1 MANQYTGEAYMG
13 VKPVEAD
20 FGQVGM
26 NALNIDMALR
36 AFGLEQEK
44 MYAKQ
49 AREAQQKLEANLKD
63 FDKLATGALNLQPQ
77 AFDQQGVAILMEH
90 TQQEIADMRRELAN
104 PLITPTRK
112 SEIMVKIGDMK
123 NKAASYTNQMKSFQT
138 FLEGLSK
145 TGKGGIDDVMNV
157 GLIGALNEA
166 ILLAGKEGV
175 KSKGNGIYSLG
186 GMIDMYYANGMLN
199 FTMYDK
205 NGEALATGSPA
216 ELQAKLSGRLK
227 PFVDLDGLMDNSI
240 KQIGDS
246 VVRSFQRTPDG
257 NILNIE
263 STNLNNIKQRAGDY
277 WEATF
282 RNNYETNPYMQKGA
296 TIGLWDT
303 PEQAKAYFVDR
314 VAMAADQNVKQ
325 SLQKD
330 PSYQG
335 YGGGSRDNRFIEP
348 VMDAIPN
355 AFNGH
360 KEAIQM
366 FVGNKSS
373 AYIDDNGVN
382 RKAQLND
389 ITAKGDITTFHFLGE
404 GKKKQGRPVNFDQPF
419 TINFDAN
426 DPSSVKRAYDIL
438 ANYYN
443 SGAQTKEKILDI
455 DLRDW
460 YNYNVSPRVEPVA
473 GRDENKNPVYN
484 RMRPVVSKLQD
495 LASTTLSSP
504 ESYKPEDFVKNVE
517 DIIAGAKSSGVIS
530 IESRRSNG
538 GLWSGYMGNYLVIKD
553 PATGNEIAKINLSTA
568 KSAAEQLNSALNQL
582 TGIYTRGSY
591 GMETNPNFY
600 RYRNNTS
607 TMITPNAPGVKRDVN
622 DFVNGLK

>member
-36 AFGLEQEK
+36 AAGLEQEK
-44 MYAKQ
+44 LYAKQ
-49 AREAQQKLEANLKD
+49 AREAQQKLEADLKD
-63 FDKLATGALNLQPQ
+63 FDKLATEALNLQPQ

-157 GLIGALNEA
+157 GLIGTLNEA
-166 ILLAGKEGV
+166 VLLAGKEGI
-175 KSKGNGIYSLG
+175 KDKGNGIYSMG

-199 FTMYDK
+199 YTMYDK

-216 ELQAKLSGRLK
+216 ELQAKLSGKLK
-227 PFVDLDGLMDNSI
+227 PFVDLDGLMNNSI

-296 TIGLWDT
+296 TVGLWDT

-325 SLQKD
+325 SLQRD
-330 PSYQG
+330 PNYVSYSE
-335 YGGGSRDNRFIEP
+335 SRKMENVDVALDYIQRALNGEK
-348 VMDAIPN
+348 DAI
-355 AFNGH
+355 
-360 KEAIQM
+360 QR
-366 FVGNKSS
+366 FVGTKSISYVNK
-373 AYIDDNGVN
+373 DGENV
-382 RKAQLND
+382 KAQLEG
-389 ITAKGDITTFHFLGE
+389 ISSAGDVTTLHFVSE
-404 GKKKQGRPVNFDQPF
+404 GKKRQGQASSKFDQG
-419 TINFDAN
+419 FDISFKMD
-426 DPSSVKRAYDIL
+426 DPESVKQATLYLKDYWNGGAQSGEKLLDSDIL
-438 ANYYN
+438 NGFN
-443 SGAQTKEKILDI
+443 F
-455 DLRDW
+455 
-460 YNYNVSPRVEPVA
+460 NVSPRVIGKRVNESGDIENDPVISPYIEKIRSISNDIIE
-473 GRDENKNPVYN
+473 GKNKGTSTKESIRETLQEMINSGALQGNV
-484 RMRPVVSKLQD
+484 RTDDLFFWRGQD
-495 LASTTLSSP
+495 LVLEDREGNEVFAIRYNDPEKFAGKIINELGKITSMATSTGGPRVNNPQFLIGARRGGNQTSR
-504 ESYKPEDFVKNVE
+504 NVT
-517 DIIAGAKSSGVIS
+517 V
-530 IESRRSNG
+530 RSNNG
-538 GLWSGYMGNYLVIKD
+538 SRGLPSFGQN
-553 PATGNEIAKINLSTA
+553 
-568 KSAAEQLNSALNQL
+568 
-582 TGIYTRGSY
+582 
-591 GMETNPNFY
+591 
-600 RYRNNTS
+600 
-607 TMITPNAPGVKRDVN
+607 
-622 DFVNGLK
+622 

>member
-1 MANQYTGEAYMG
+1 MG

-26 NALNIDMALR
+26 NALNIDMSLR
-36 AFGLEQEK
+36 AASLEQEK
-44 MYAKQ
+44 LYAKQ
-49 AREAQQKLEANLKD
+49 AKEAQQKLEADLKD
-63 FDKLATGALNLQPQ
+63 FDKLATESLNLQPQ

-157 GLIGALNEA
+157 GLIGTLNEA
-166 ILLAGKEGV
+166 VLLAGKEGI
-175 KSKGNGIYSLG
+175 KDKGNGIYSMG

-199 FTMYDK
+199 YTMYDK

-216 ELQAKLSGRLK
+216 ELQAKLSGKLK
-227 PFVDLDGLMDNSI
+227 PFVDLDGLMNNSI

-296 TIGLWDT
+296 TVGLWDT

-325 SLQKD
+325 SLQRD
-330 PSYQG
+330 PNYVSYSE
-335 YGGGSRDNRFIEP
+335 SRKMENVDVALDYIQRALNGEK
-348 VMDAIPN
+348 DAI
-355 AFNGH
+355 
-360 KEAIQM
+360 QR
-366 FVGNKSS
+366 FVGTKSISYVNK
-373 AYIDDNGVN
+373 DGENV
-382 RKAQLND
+382 KAQLEG
-389 ITAKGDITTFHFLGE
+389 ISSAGDVTTLHFVSE
-404 GKKKQGRPVNFDQPF
+404 GKKRQGQASSKFDQG
-419 TINFDAN
+419 FDISFKMD
-426 DPSSVKRAYDIL
+426 DPESVKQATLYLKDYWNGGAQSGEKLLDSDIL
-438 ANYYN
+438 NGFN
-443 SGAQTKEKILDI
+443 F
-455 DLRDW
+455 
-460 YNYNVSPRVEPVA
+460 NVSPRVIGKRVNESGDIENDPVISPYIEKIRSISNDIIE
-473 GRDENKNPVYN
+473 GKNKGTSTKESIRETLQEMINSGALQGNV
-484 RMRPVVSKLQD
+484 RTDDLFFWRGQD
-495 LASTTLSSP
+495 LVLEDREGNEVFAIRYNDPEKFAGKIINELGKITSMATSTGGPRVNNPQFLIGARRGGNQTSR
-504 ESYKPEDFVKNVE
+504 NVT
-517 DIIAGAKSSGVIS
+517 V
-530 IESRRSNG
+530 RSN
-538 GLWSGYMGNYLVIKD
+538 N
-553 PATGNEIAKINLSTA
+553 
-568 KSAAEQLNSALNQL
+568 
-582 TGIYTRGSY
+582 GSRELPSF
-591 GMETNPNFY
+591 GQN
-600 RYRNNTS
+600 
-607 TMITPNAPGVKRDVN
+607 
-622 DFVNGLK
+622 

>member
-1 MANQYTGEAYMG
+1 MG

-36 AFGLEQEK
+36 AIGLEQEK
-44 MYAKQ
+44 LYAKQ
-49 AREAQQKLEANLKD
+49 AKEAQQKLETTLKD
-63 FDKLATGALNLQPQ
+63 FDKLSTGALNLQPQ

-157 GLIGALNEA
+157 GLIGTLNEA
-166 ILLAGKEGV
+166 VLLAGKEGI
-175 KSKGNGIYSLG
+175 KDKGNGIYSMG

-199 FTMYDK
+199 YTMYDK

-216 ELQAKLSGRLK
+216 ELQAKLSGKLK
-227 PFVDLDGLMDNSI
+227 PFVDLDGLMNNSI

-296 TIGLWDT
+296 TVGLWDT

-325 SLQKD
+325 SLQRD
-330 PSYQG
+330 PNYVSYSE
-335 YGGGSRDNRFIEP
+335 SRKMENVDVALDYIQRALNGEK
-348 VMDAIPN
+348 DAI
-355 AFNGH
+355 
-360 KEAIQM
+360 QR
-366 FVGNKSS
+366 FVGTKSISYVNK
-373 AYIDDNGVN
+373 DGENV
-382 RKAQLND
+382 KAQLEG
-389 ITAKGDITTFHFLGE
+389 ISSAGDVTTLHFVSE
-404 GKKKQGRPVNFDQPF
+404 GKKRQGQASSKFDQG
-419 TINFDAN
+419 FDISFKMD
-426 DPSSVKRAYDIL
+426 DPESVKQATLYLKDYWNGGAQSGEKLLDSDIL
-438 ANYYN
+438 NGFN
-443 SGAQTKEKILDI
+443 F
-455 DLRDW
+455 
-460 YNYNVSPRVEPVA
+460 NVSPRVIGKRVNESGDIENDPVISPYIEKIRSISNDIIE
-473 GRDENKNPVYN
+473 GKNKGTSTKESIRETLQEMINSGALQGNV
-484 RMRPVVSKLQD
+484 RTDDLFFWRGQD
-495 LASTTLSSP
+495 LVLEDREGNEVFAIRYNDPEKFAGKIINELGKITSMATSTGGPRVNNPQFLIGARRGGNQTSR
-504 ESYKPEDFVKNVE
+504 NVT
-517 DIIAGAKSSGVIS
+517 V
-530 IESRRSNG
+530 RSNNG
-538 GLWSGYMGNYLVIKD
+538 SRGLPSFGQN
-553 PATGNEIAKINLSTA
+553 
-568 KSAAEQLNSALNQL
+568 
-582 TGIYTRGSY
+582 
-591 GMETNPNFY
+591 
-600 RYRNNTS
+600 
-607 TMITPNAPGVKRDVN
+607 
-622 DFVNGLK
+622 

>member
-1 MANQYTGEAYMG
+1 MG

-36 AFGLEQEK
+36 AAGLEQEK

-49 AREAQQKLEANLKD
+49 AREAQQKLEADLKD
-63 FDKLATGALNLQPQ
+63 FDKLATEALNLQPQ

-166 ILLAGKEGV
+166 VLLAGKEGI
-175 KSKGNGIYSLG
+175 KDKGNGIYSMG

-199 FTMYDK
+199 YTMYDK

-216 ELQAKLSGRLK
+216 ELQAKLSGKLK
-227 PFVDLDGLMDNSI
+227 PFVDLDGLMNNSI

-296 TIGLWDT
+296 TVGLWDT
-303 PEQAKAYFVDR
+303 PEEAKAYFIDR

-330 PSYQG
+330 PNYVSYSE
-335 YGGGSRDNRFIEP
+335 SRKMENVDVALDYIQRALNGEK
-348 VMDAIPN
+348 DAI
-355 AFNGH
+355 
-360 KEAIQM
+360 QR
-366 FVGNKSS
+366 FVGTKSISYVNK
-373 AYIDDNGVN
+373 DGENV
-382 RKAQLND
+382 KAQLEG
-389 ITAKGDITTFHFLGE
+389 ISSAGDVTTLHFVSE
-404 GKKKQGRPVNFDQPF
+404 GKKRQGQASSKFDQG
-419 TINFDAN
+419 FDISFKMD
-426 DPSSVKRAYDIL
+426 DPESVKQATLYLKDYWNGGAQSGEKLLDSDIL
-438 ANYYN
+438 NGFN
-443 SGAQTKEKILDI
+443 F
-455 DLRDW
+455 
-460 YNYNVSPRVEPVA
+460 NVSPRVIGKRVNESGDIENDPVISPYIEKIRSISNDIIE
-473 GRDENKNPVYN
+473 GKNKGTSTKESIRETLQEMINSGALQGNV
-484 RMRPVVSKLQD
+484 RTDDLFFWRGQD
-495 LASTTLSSP
+495 LVLEDREGNEVFAIRYNDPEKFAGKIINELGKITSMATSTGGPRVNNPQFLIGARRGGNQTSR
-504 ESYKPEDFVKNVE
+504 NVT
-517 DIIAGAKSSGVIS
+517 V
-530 IESRRSNG
+530 RSNNG
-538 GLWSGYMGNYLVIKD
+538 SRGLPSFGQN
-553 PATGNEIAKINLSTA
+553 
-568 KSAAEQLNSALNQL
+568 
-582 TGIYTRGSY
+582 
-591 GMETNPNFY
+591 
-600 RYRNNTS
+600 
-607 TMITPNAPGVKRDVN
+607 
-622 DFVNGLK
+622 

>member
-26 NALNIDMALR
+26 NALNIDMSLR
-36 AFGLEQEK
+36 AAGLEQEK
-44 MYAKQ
+44 LYAKQ
-49 AREAQQKLEANLKD
+49 AREAQQKLEADLKD
-63 FDKLATGALNLQPQ
+63 FDKLATEALNLQPQ

-157 GLIGALNEA
+157 GLIGTLNEA
-166 ILLAGKEGV
+166 VLLAGKEGI
-175 KSKGNGIYSLG
+175 KDKGNGIYSMG

-199 FTMYDK
+199 YTMYDK

-216 ELQAKLSGRLK
+216 ELQAKLSGKLK
-227 PFVDLDGLMDNSI
+227 PFVDLDGLMNNSI

-296 TIGLWDT
+296 TVGLWDT
-303 PEQAKAYFVDR
+303 PEEAKAYFIDR

-330 PSYQG
+330 PNYVSYSE
-335 YGGGSRDNRFIEP
+335 SRKMENVDVALDYIQRALNGEK
-348 VMDAIPN
+348 DAI
-355 AFNGH
+355 
-360 KEAIQM
+360 QR
-366 FVGNKSS
+366 FVGTKSISYVNK
-373 AYIDDNGVN
+373 DGENV
-382 RKAQLND
+382 KAQLEG
-389 ITAKGDITTFHFLGE
+389 ISSAGDVTTLHFVSE
-404 GKKKQGRPVNFDQPF
+404 GKKRQGQASSKFDQG
-419 TINFDAN
+419 FDISFKMD
-426 DPSSVKRAYDIL
+426 DPESVKQATLYLKDYWNGGAQSGEKLLDSDIL
-438 ANYYN
+438 NGFN
-443 SGAQTKEKILDI
+443 F
-455 DLRDW
+455 
-460 YNYNVSPRVEPVA
+460 NVSPRVIGKRVNESGDIENDPVISPYIERIRSISNDIIE
-473 GRDENKNPVYN
+473 GKNKGTSTKESIRETLQEMINSGALQGNV
-484 RMRPVVSKLQD
+484 RTDDLFFWRGQD
-495 LASTTLSSP
+495 LVLEDREGNEVFAIRYNDPEKFAGKIINELGKITSMATSTGGPRVNNPQFLIGARRGGNQTSR
-504 ESYKPEDFVKNVE
+504 NVT
-517 DIIAGAKSSGVIS
+517 V
-530 IESRRSNG
+530 RSNNG
-538 GLWSGYMGNYLVIKD
+538 SRGLPSFGQN
-553 PATGNEIAKINLSTA
+553 
-568 KSAAEQLNSALNQL
+568 
-582 TGIYTRGSY
+582 
-591 GMETNPNFY
+591 
-600 RYRNNTS
+600 
-607 TMITPNAPGVKRDVN
+607 
-622 DFVNGLK
+622 

>member
-1 MANQYTGEAYMG
+1 MG

-26 NALNIDMALR
+26 NALNIDMSLR
-36 AFGLEQEK
+36 AAGLEQEK
-44 MYAKQ
+44 LYAKQ
-49 AREAQQKLEANLKD
+49 AKEAQQKLEADLKD
-63 FDKLATGALNLQPQ
+63 FDKLATESLNLQPQ

-157 GLIGALNEA
+157 GLIGTLNEA
-166 ILLAGKEGV
+166 VLLAGKEGI
-175 KSKGNGIYSLG
+175 KDKGNGIYSMG

-199 FTMYDK
+199 YIMYDK

-216 ELQAKLSGRLK
+216 ELQAKLSGKLK
-227 PFVDLDGLMDNSI
+227 PFVDLDGLMNNSI

-296 TIGLWDT
+296 TVGLWDT

-325 SLQKD
+325 SLQRD
-330 PSYQG
+330 PNYVSYSE
-335 YGGGSRDNRFIEP
+335 SRKMENVDVALDYIQRALNGEK
-348 VMDAIPN
+348 DAI
-355 AFNGH
+355 
-360 KEAIQM
+360 QR
-366 FVGNKSS
+366 FVGTKSISYVNK
-373 AYIDDNGVN
+373 DGENV
-382 RKAQLND
+382 KAQLEG
-389 ITAKGDITTFHFLGE
+389 ISSAGDVTTLHFVSE
-404 GKKKQGRPVNFDQPF
+404 GKKRQGQASSKFDQG
-419 TINFDAN
+419 FDISFKMD
-426 DPSSVKRAYDIL
+426 DPESVKQATLYLKDYWNGGAQSGEKLLDSDIL
-438 ANYYN
+438 NGFN
-443 SGAQTKEKILDI
+443 F
-455 DLRDW
+455 
-460 YNYNVSPRVEPVA
+460 NVSPRVIGKRVNESGDIENDPVISPYIEKIRSISNDIIE
-473 GRDENKNPVYN
+473 GKNKGTSTKESIRETLQEMINSGALQGNV
-484 RMRPVVSKLQD
+484 RTDDLFFWRGQD
-495 LASTTLSSP
+495 LVLEDREGNEVFAIRYNDPEKFAGKIINELGKITSMATSTGGPRVNNPQFLIGARRGGNQTSR
-504 ESYKPEDFVKNVE
+504 NVT
-517 DIIAGAKSSGVIS
+517 V
-530 IESRRSNG
+530 RSNNG
-538 GLWSGYMGNYLVIKD
+538 SRGLPSFGQN
-553 PATGNEIAKINLSTA
+553 
-568 KSAAEQLNSALNQL
+568 
-582 TGIYTRGSY
+582 
-591 GMETNPNFY
+591 
-600 RYRNNTS
+600 
-607 TMITPNAPGVKRDVN
+607 
-622 DFVNGLK
+622 

>member
-26 NALNIDMALR
+26 NALNIDMSLR
-36 AFGLEQEK
+36 AAGLEQEK

-49 AREAQQKLEANLKD
+49 AKEAQQKLEADLKD
-63 FDKLATGALNLQPQ
+63 FDKLATESLNLQPQ

-157 GLIGALNEA
+157 GLIGTLNEA
-166 ILLAGKEGV
+166 VLLAGKEGI
-175 KSKGNGIYSLG
+175 KDKGNGIYSMG

-199 FTMYDK
+199 YTMYDK

-216 ELQAKLSGRLK
+216 ELQAKLSGKLK
-227 PFVDLDGLMDNSI
+227 PFVDLDGLMNNSI

-296 TIGLWDT
+296 TVGLWDT

-325 SLQKD
+325 SLQRD
-330 PSYQG
+330 PNYVSYSE
-335 YGGGSRDNRFIEP
+335 SRKMENVDVALDYIQRALNGEK
-348 VMDAIPN
+348 DAI
-355 AFNGH
+355 
-360 KEAIQM
+360 QR
-366 FVGNKSS
+366 FVGTKSISYVNK
-373 AYIDDNGVN
+373 DGENV
-382 RKAQLND
+382 KAQLEG
-389 ITAKGDITTFHFLGE
+389 ISSAGDVTTLHFVSE
-404 GKKKQGRPVNFDQPF
+404 GKKRQGQASSKFDQG
-419 TINFDAN
+419 FDISFKMD
-426 DPSSVKRAYDIL
+426 DPESVKQATLYLKDYWNGGAQSGEKLLDSDIL
-438 ANYYN
+438 NGFN
-443 SGAQTKEKILDI
+443 F
-455 DLRDW
+455 
-460 YNYNVSPRVEPVA
+460 NVSPRVIGKRVNESGDIENDPVISPYIEKIRSISNDIIE
-473 GRDENKNPVYN
+473 GKNKGTSTKESIRETLQEMINSGALQGNV
-484 RMRPVVSKLQD
+484 RTDDLFFWRGQD
-495 LASTTLSSP
+495 LVLEDREGNEVFAIRYNDPEKFAGKIINELGKITSMATSTGGPRVNNPQFLIGARRGGNQTSR
-504 ESYKPEDFVKNVE
+504 NVT
-517 DIIAGAKSSGVIS
+517 V
-530 IESRRSNG
+530 RSNNG
-538 GLWSGYMGNYLVIKD
+538 SRGLPSFGQN
-553 PATGNEIAKINLSTA
+553 
-568 KSAAEQLNSALNQL
+568 
-582 TGIYTRGSY
+582 
-591 GMETNPNFY
+591 
-600 RYRNNTS
+600 
-607 TMITPNAPGVKRDVN
+607 
-622 DFVNGLK
+622 

>member
-1 MANQYTGEAYMG
+1 MG
-13 VKPVEAD
+13 VNPVEAD

-36 AFGLEQEK
+36 AAGLEQEK
-44 MYAKQ
+44 LYAKQ
-49 AREAQQKLEANLKD
+49 AKEAQQKLETDLKD
-63 FDKLATGALNLQPQ
+63 FDKLATEALNLQPQ

-157 GLIGALNEA
+157 GLIGALNET

-330 PSYQG
+330 PNYVSYSE
-335 YGGGSRDNRFIEP
+335 SRKMENVDVALDYIQRALNGEK
-348 VMDAIPN
+348 DAI
-355 AFNGH
+355 
-360 KEAIQM
+360 QR
-366 FVGNKSS
+366 FVGTKSISYVNK
-373 AYIDDNGVN
+373 DGENV
-382 RKAQLND
+382 KAQLEG
-389 ITAKGDITTFHFLGE
+389 ISSAGDVTTLHFVSE
-404 GKKKQGRPVNFDQPF
+404 GKKRQGQASSKFDQG
-419 TINFDAN
+419 FDISFKMD
-426 DPSSVKRAYDIL
+426 DPESVKQATLYLKDYWNGGAQSGEKLLDSDIL
-438 ANYYN
+438 NGFN
-443 SGAQTKEKILDI
+443 F
-455 DLRDW
+455 
-460 YNYNVSPRVEPVA
+460 NVSPRVIGKRVNESGDIENDPVISPYIERIRSISNDIIE
-473 GRDENKNPVYN
+473 GKNKGTSTKESIRETLQEMINSGALQGNV
-484 RMRPVVSKLQD
+484 RTDDLFFWRGQD
-495 LASTTLSSP
+495 LVLEDREGNEVFAIRYNDPEKFAGKIINELGKITSMATSTGGPRVNNPQFL
-504 ESYKPEDFVKNVE
+504 
-517 DIIAGAKSSGVIS
+517 IGARRGGNQT
-530 IESRRSNG
+530 SRSVTVRSNNG
-538 GLWSGYMGNYLVIKD
+538 SRGLPSFGQN
-553 PATGNEIAKINLSTA
+553 
-568 KSAAEQLNSALNQL
+568 
-582 TGIYTRGSY
+582 
-591 GMETNPNFY
+591 
-600 RYRNNTS
+600 
-607 TMITPNAPGVKRDVN
+607 
-622 DFVNGLK
+622 

>member
-1 MANQYTGEAYMG
+1 MG

-36 AFGLEQEK
+36 AAGLEQEK

-49 AREAQQKLEANLKD
+49 AREAQQKLEADLKD
-63 FDKLATGALNLQPQ
+63 FDKLATEALNLQPQ

-166 ILLAGKEGV
+166 VLLAGKEGI
-175 KSKGNGIYSLG
+175 KDKGNGIYSMG

-199 FTMYDK
+199 YTMYDK

-216 ELQAKLSGRLK
+216 ELQAKLSGKLK
-227 PFVDLDGLMDNSI
+227 PFVDLDGLMNNSI

-296 TIGLWDT
+296 TVGLWDT
-303 PEQAKAYFVDR
+303 PEEAKAYFIDR

-330 PSYQG
+330 PNYVSYSE
-335 YGGGSRDNRFIEP
+335 SRKMENVDVALDYIQRALNGEK
-348 VMDAIPN
+348 DAI
-355 AFNGH
+355 
-360 KEAIQM
+360 QR
-366 FVGNKSS
+366 FVGTKSISYVNK
-373 AYIDDNGVN
+373 DGENV
-382 RKAQLND
+382 KAQL
-389 ITAKGDITTFHFLGE
+389 KGISSAGDVTTLHFVSE
-404 GKKKQGRPVNFDQPF
+404 GKKRQGQASSKFDQG
-419 TINFDAN
+419 FDISFKMD
-426 DPSSVKRAYDIL
+426 DPESVKQATLYLKDYWNGGAQSGEKLLDSDIL
-438 ANYYN
+438 NGFN
-443 SGAQTKEKILDI
+443 F
-455 DLRDW
+455 
-460 YNYNVSPRVEPVA
+460 NVSPRVIGKRVNESGDIENDPVISPYIERIRSISNDIIE
-473 GRDENKNPVYN
+473 GKNKGTSTKESIRETLQEMINSGALQGNV
-484 RMRPVVSKLQD
+484 RTDDLFFWRGQD
-495 LASTTLSSP
+495 LVL
-504 ESYKPEDFVKNVE
+504 EDRE
-517 DIIAGAKSSGVIS
+517 
-530 IESRRSNG
+530 
-538 GLWSGYMGNYLVIKD
+538 
-553 PATGNEIAKINLSTA
+553 GNEVFAIRYNDPEKFAGKIINELGKITSMATSTGGPRVNNPQFLIGA
-568 KSAAEQLNSALNQL
+568 RRGGNQ
-582 TGIYTRGSY
+582 TSRSVTV
-591 GMETNPNFY
+591 
-600 RYRNNTS
+600 RNN
-607 TMITPNAPGVKRDVN
+607 
-622 DFVNGLK
+622 NGSRGLPSFGQN

>member
-26 NALNIDMALR
+26 NALNIDMSLR
-36 AFGLEQEK
+36 AAGLEQEK
-44 MYAKQ
+44 LYAKQ
-49 AREAQQKLEANLKD
+49 AKEAQQKLEADLKD
-63 FDKLATGALNLQPQ
+63 FDKLATESLNLQPQ

-157 GLIGALNEA
+157 GLIGTLNEA
-166 ILLAGKEGV
+166 VLLAGKEGI
-175 KSKGNGIYSLG
+175 KDKGNGIYSMG

-199 FTMYDK
+199 YTMYDK

-216 ELQAKLSGRLK
+216 ELQAKLSGKLK
-227 PFVDLDGLMDNSI
+227 PFVDLDGLMNNSI

-246 VVRSFQRTPDG
+246 VVRSFQRTLDG

-296 TIGLWDT
+296 TVGLWDT

-325 SLQKD
+325 SLQRD
-330 PSYQG
+330 PNYVSYSE
-335 YGGGSRDNRFIEP
+335 SRKMENVDVALDYIQRALNGEK
-348 VMDAIPN
+348 DAI
-355 AFNGH
+355 
-360 KEAIQM
+360 QR
-366 FVGNKSS
+366 FVGTKSISYVNK
-373 AYIDDNGVN
+373 DGENV
-382 RKAQLND
+382 KAQLEG
-389 ITAKGDITTFHFLGE
+389 ISSAGDVTTLHFVSE
-404 GKKKQGRPVNFDQPF
+404 GKKRQGQASSKFDQG
-419 TINFDAN
+419 FDISFKMD
-426 DPSSVKRAYDIL
+426 DPESVKQATLYLKDYWNGGAQSGEKLLDSDIL
-438 ANYYN
+438 NGFN
-443 SGAQTKEKILDI
+443 F
-455 DLRDW
+455 
-460 YNYNVSPRVEPVA
+460 NVSPRVIGKRVNESGDIENDPVISPYIEKIRSISNDIIE
-473 GRDENKNPVYN
+473 GKNKGTSTKESIRETLQEMINSGALQGNV
-484 RMRPVVSKLQD
+484 RTDDLFFWRGQD
-495 LASTTLSSP
+495 LVLEDREGNEVFAIRYNDPEKFAGKIINELGKITSMATSTGGPRVNNPQFLIGARRGGNQTSR
-504 ESYKPEDFVKNVE
+504 NVT
-517 DIIAGAKSSGVIS
+517 V
-530 IESRRSNG
+530 RSNNG
-538 GLWSGYMGNYLVIKD
+538 SRGLPSFGQN
-553 PATGNEIAKINLSTA
+553 
-568 KSAAEQLNSALNQL
+568 
-582 TGIYTRGSY
+582 
-591 GMETNPNFY
+591 
-600 RYRNNTS
+600 
-607 TMITPNAPGVKRDVN
+607 
-622 DFVNGLK
+622 

>member
-1 MANQYTGEAYMG
+1 MG

-36 AFGLEQEK
+36 AASLEQEK
-44 MYAKQ
+44 LYAKQ
-49 AREAQQKLEANLKD
+49 AKEAQQKLEANLKD
-63 FDKLATGALNLQPQ
+63 FDKLATGALDLKPQ
-77 AFDQQGVAILMEH
+77 AFDRDSIAILMEH
-90 TQQEIADMRRELAN
+90 TQNEIADMRRELAN

-166 ILLAGKEGV
+166 ILLAGKEGA

-330 PSYQG
+330 PNYVSYSE
-335 YGGGSRDNRFIEP
+335 SRKMENVDVALDYIQRALNGEK
-348 VMDAIPN
+348 DAI
-355 AFNGH
+355 
-360 KEAIQM
+360 QR
-366 FVGNKSS
+366 FVGTKSISYVNK
-373 AYIDDNGVN
+373 DGENV
-382 RKAQLND
+382 KAQLEG
-389 ITAKGDITTFHFLGE
+389 ISSAGDVTTLHFVSE
-404 GKKKQGRPVNFDQPF
+404 GKKRQGQASSKFDQG
-419 TINFDAN
+419 FDISFKMD
-426 DPSSVKRAYDIL
+426 DPESVKQATLYLKDYWNGGAQSGEKLLDSDIL
-438 ANYYN
+438 NGFN
-443 SGAQTKEKILDI
+443 F
-455 DLRDW
+455 
-460 YNYNVSPRVEPVA
+460 NVSPRVIGKRVNESGDIENDPVISPYIERIRSISNDIIE
-473 GRDENKNPVYN
+473 GKNKGTSTKESIRETLQEMINSGALQGNV
-484 RMRPVVSKLQD
+484 RTDDLFFWRGQD
-495 LASTTLSSP
+495 LVLEDREGNEVFAIRYNDPEKFAGKIINELGKITSMATSTGGPRVNNPQFL
-504 ESYKPEDFVKNVE
+504 
-517 DIIAGAKSSGVIS
+517 IGARRGGNQT
-530 IESRRSNG
+530 SRSVTVRSNNG
-538 GLWSGYMGNYLVIKD
+538 SRGLPSFGQN
-553 PATGNEIAKINLSTA
+553 
-568 KSAAEQLNSALNQL
+568 
-582 TGIYTRGSY
+582 
-591 GMETNPNFY
+591 
-600 RYRNNTS
+600 
-607 TMITPNAPGVKRDVN
+607 
-622 DFVNGLK
+622 

>member
-36 AFGLEQEK
+36 VVGLEQEK

-49 AREAQQKLEANLKD
+49 AREAQQKLEADLKD
-63 FDKLATGALNLQPQ
+63 FDKLATEALNLQPQ

-123 NKAASYTNQMKSFQT
+123 NKAASYTNQMKSFQS
-138 FLEGLSK
+138 FLEGLTK

-166 ILLAGKEGV
+166 VLLAGKEGI
-175 KSKGNGIYSLG
+175 KDKGNGIYSMG

-199 FTMYDK
+199 YTMYDK

-216 ELQAKLSGRLK
+216 ELQAKLSGKLK
-227 PFVDLDGLMDNSI
+227 PFVDLDGLMNNSI

-296 TIGLWDT
+296 TVGLWDT
-303 PEQAKAYFVDR
+303 PEEAKAYFIDR

-330 PSYQG
+330 PNYVSYSE
-335 YGGGSRDNRFIEP
+335 SRKMENVDVALDYIQRALNGEK
-348 VMDAIPN
+348 DAI
-355 AFNGH
+355 
-360 KEAIQM
+360 QR
-366 FVGNKSS
+366 FVGTKSISYVNK
-373 AYIDDNGVN
+373 DGENV
-382 RKAQLND
+382 KAQLEG
-389 ITAKGDITTFHFLGE
+389 ISSAGDVTTLHFVSE
-404 GKKKQGRPVNFDQPF
+404 GKKRQGQASSKFDQG
-419 TINFDAN
+419 FDISFKMD
-426 DPSSVKRAYDIL
+426 DPESVKQATLYLKDYWNGGAQSGEKLLDSDIL
-438 ANYYN
+438 NGFN
-443 SGAQTKEKILDI
+443 F
-455 DLRDW
+455 
-460 YNYNVSPRVEPVA
+460 NVSPRVIGKRVNESGDIENDPVISPYIERIRSISNDIIE
-473 GRDENKNPVYN
+473 GKNKGTSTKESIRETLQEMINSGALQGNV
-484 RMRPVVSKLQD
+484 RTDDLFFWRGQD
-495 LASTTLSSP
+495 LVL
-504 ESYKPEDFVKNVE
+504 EDRE
-517 DIIAGAKSSGVIS
+517 
-530 IESRRSNG
+530 
-538 GLWSGYMGNYLVIKD
+538 
-553 PATGNEIAKINLSTA
+553 GNEVFAIRYNDPEKFAGKIINELGKITSMATSTGGPRVNNPQFLIGA
-568 KSAAEQLNSALNQL
+568 RRGGNQ
-582 TGIYTRGSY
+582 TSRSVTV
-591 GMETNPNFY
+591 
-600 RYRNNTS
+600 RNN
-607 TMITPNAPGVKRDVN
+607 
-622 DFVNGLK
+622 NGSRGLPSFGQN

>member
-1 MANQYTGEAYMG
+1 MG

-36 AFGLEQEK
+36 AAGLEQEK

-49 AREAQQKLEANLKD
+49 AREAQQKLEADLKD
-63 FDKLATGALNLQPQ
+63 FDKLATEALNLQPQ

-145 TGKGGIDDVMNV
+145 TEKGGIDDVMNV

-166 ILLAGKEGV
+166 VLLAGKEGI
-175 KSKGNGIYSLG
+175 KDKGNGIYSMG

-199 FTMYDK
+199 YTMYDK

-216 ELQAKLSGRLK
+216 ELQAKLSGKLK
-227 PFVDLDGLMDNSI
+227 PFVDLDGLMNNSI

-296 TIGLWDT
+296 TVGLWDT
-303 PEQAKAYFVDR
+303 PEEAKAYFIDR

-330 PSYQG
+330 PNYVSYSE
-335 YGGGSRDNRFIEP
+335 SRKMENVDVALDYIQRALNGEK
-348 VMDAIPN
+348 DAI
-355 AFNGH
+355 
-360 KEAIQM
+360 QR
-366 FVGNKSS
+366 FVGTKSISYVNK
-373 AYIDDNGVN
+373 DGENV
-382 RKAQLND
+382 KAQL
-389 ITAKGDITTFHFLGE
+389 KGISSAGDVTTLHFVSE
-404 GKKKQGRPVNFDQPF
+404 GKKRQGQASSKFDQG
-419 TINFDAN
+419 FDISFKMD
-426 DPSSVKRAYDIL
+426 DPESVKQATLYLKDYWNGGAQSGEKLLDSDIL
-438 ANYYN
+438 NGFN
-443 SGAQTKEKILDI
+443 F
-455 DLRDW
+455 
-460 YNYNVSPRVEPVA
+460 NVSPRVIGKRVNESGDIENDPVISPYIERIRSISNDIIE
-473 GRDENKNPVYN
+473 GKNKGTSTKESIRETLQEMINSGALQGNV
-484 RMRPVVSKLQD
+484 RTDDLFFWRGQD
-495 LASTTLSSP
+495 LVL
-504 ESYKPEDFVKNVE
+504 EDRE
-517 DIIAGAKSSGVIS
+517 
-530 IESRRSNG
+530 
-538 GLWSGYMGNYLVIKD
+538 
-553 PATGNEIAKINLSTA
+553 GNEVFAIRYNDPEKFAGKIINELGKITSMATSTGGPRVNNPQFLIGA
-568 KSAAEQLNSALNQL
+568 RRGGNQ
-582 TGIYTRGSY
+582 TSRSVTV
-591 GMETNPNFY
+591 
-600 RYRNNTS
+600 RNN
-607 TMITPNAPGVKRDVN
+607 
-622 DFVNGLK
+622 NGSRGLPSFGQN

>member
-26 NALNIDMALR
+26 NALNIDMSLR
-36 AFGLEQEK
+36 AAGLEREK
-44 MYAKQ
+44 VYAKQ
-49 AREAQQKLEANLKD
+49 AREAQQKLEADLKD
-63 FDKLATGALNLQPQ
+63 FDKLATEALNLQPQ

-166 ILLAGKEGV
+166 VLLAGKEGI
-175 KSKGNGIYSLG
+175 KDKGNGIYSMG

-199 FTMYDK
+199 YTMYDK

-216 ELQAKLSGRLK
+216 ELQAKLSGKLK
-227 PFVDLDGLMDNSI
+227 PFVDLDGLMNNSI

-277 WEATF
+277 WESTF

-296 TIGLWDT
+296 TIGLWNT

-325 SLQKD
+325 SLQRD
-330 PSYQG
+330 PNYVSYSE
-335 YGGGSRDNRFIEP
+335 SRKMENVDVALDYIQRALNGEK
-348 VMDAIPN
+348 DAI
-355 AFNGH
+355 
-360 KEAIQM
+360 QR
-366 FVGNKSS
+366 FVGTKSISYVNK
-373 AYIDDNGVN
+373 DGENV
-382 RKAQLND
+382 KAQLEG
-389 ITAKGDITTFHFLGE
+389 ISSAGDVTTLHFVSE
-404 GKKKQGRPVNFDQPF
+404 GKKRQGQASSKFDQG
-419 TINFDAN
+419 FDISFKMD
-426 DPSSVKRAYDIL
+426 DPESVKQATLYLKDYWNGGAQSGEKLLDSDIL
-438 ANYYN
+438 NGFN
-443 SGAQTKEKILDI
+443 F
-455 DLRDW
+455 
-460 YNYNVSPRVEPVA
+460 NVSPRVIGKRVNESGDIENDPVISPYIERIRSISNDIIE
-473 GRDENKNPVYN
+473 GKNKGTSTKESIRETLQEMINSGALQGNV
-484 RMRPVVSKLQD
+484 RTDDLFFWRGQD
-495 LASTTLSSP
+495 LVLEDREGNEVFAIRYNDPEKFAGKIINELGKITSMATSTGGPRVNNPQFLIGARRGGNQTSR
-504 ESYKPEDFVKNVE
+504 NVT
-517 DIIAGAKSSGVIS
+517 V
-530 IESRRSNG
+530 RSNNG
-538 GLWSGYMGNYLVIKD
+538 SRGLPSFGQN
-553 PATGNEIAKINLSTA
+553 
-568 KSAAEQLNSALNQL
+568 
-582 TGIYTRGSY
+582 
-591 GMETNPNFY
+591 
-600 RYRNNTS
+600 
-607 TMITPNAPGVKRDVN
+607 
-622 DFVNGLK
+622 

>member
-1 MANQYTGEAYMG
+1 MG

-49 AREAQQKLEANLKD
+49 AREAQQKLEANLKE
-63 FDKLATGALNLQPQ
+63 FDKLATGSLDLQPQ
-77 AFDQQGVAILMEH
+77 AFDRDSIAILMEH
-90 TQQEIADMRRELAN
+90 TQNEIADMRRELAN

-166 ILLAGKEGV
+166 VLLAGKEGI
-175 KSKGNGIYSLG
+175 KDKGNGIYSMG

-199 FTMYDK
+199 YTMYDK

-216 ELQAKLSGRLK
+216 ELQAKLSGKLK
-227 PFVDLDGLMDNSI
+227 PFVDLDRLMNNSI

-296 TIGLWDT
+296 TVGLWDT
-303 PEQAKAYFVDR
+303 PEEAKAYFIDR

-330 PSYQG
+330 PNYVSYSE
-335 YGGGSRDNRFIEP
+335 SRKMENVDVALDYIQRALNGEK
-348 VMDAIPN
+348 DAI
-355 AFNGH
+355 
-360 KEAIQM
+360 QR
-366 FVGNKSS
+366 FVGTKSISYVNK
-373 AYIDDNGVN
+373 DGENV
-382 RKAQLND
+382 KAQLEG
-389 ITAKGDITTFHFLGE
+389 ISSAGDVTTLHFVSE
-404 GKKKQGRPVNFDQPF
+404 GKKRQGQASSKFDQG
-419 TINFDAN
+419 FDISFKMD
-426 DPSSVKRAYDIL
+426 DPESVKQATLYLKDYWNGGAQPGEKLLDSDIL
-438 ANYYN
+438 NGFN
-443 SGAQTKEKILDI
+443 F
-455 DLRDW
+455 
-460 YNYNVSPRVEPVA
+460 NVSPRVIGKRVNEYGDIENDPVISPYIEKIRSISNDIIE
-473 GRDENKNPVYN
+473 GKNKGTSTKESIRETLQEMINSGALQGNV
-484 RMRPVVSKLQD
+484 RTDDLFFWRGQD
-495 LASTTLSSP
+495 LVLEDREGNEVFAIRYNDPEKFAGKIINELGKITSMATSTG
-504 ESYKPEDFVKNVE
+504 
-517 DIIAGAKSSGVIS
+517 GARVNNPQFLIGARRGGNQTSRS
-530 IESRRSNG
+530 ITVRSNNG
-538 GLWSGYMGNYLVIKD
+538 SRGLPSFGQN
-553 PATGNEIAKINLSTA
+553 
-568 KSAAEQLNSALNQL
+568 
-582 TGIYTRGSY
+582 
-591 GMETNPNFY
+591 
-600 RYRNNTS
+600 
-607 TMITPNAPGVKRDVN
+607 
-622 DFVNGLK
+622 

>member
-1 MANQYTGEAYMG
+1 MG
-13 VKPVEAD
+13 VKPVESD

-26 NALNIDMALR
+26 NAFNIDMALR
-36 AFGLEQEK
+36 AAGLEQEK

-49 AREAQQKLEANLKD
+49 AKEAQEKLEANLKD

-166 ILLAGKEGV
+166 VLLAGKEGI
-175 KSKGNGIYSLG
+175 KDKGNGIYSMG

-199 FTMYDK
+199 YTMYDK

-216 ELQAKLSGRLK
+216 ELQAKLSGKLK
-227 PFVDLDGLMDNSI
+227 PFVDLDGLMNNSI

-296 TIGLWDT
+296 TVGLWDT
-303 PEQAKAYFVDR
+303 PEEAKAYFVDR

-330 PSYQG
+330 PNYVSYSE
-335 YGGGSRDNRFIEP
+335 SRKMENIDVALDYIQRALNGEK
-348 VMDAIPN
+348 DAI
-355 AFNGH
+355 
-360 KEAIQM
+360 QR
-366 FVGNKSS
+366 FVGTKSISYVNK
-373 AYIDDNGVN
+373 DGENV
-382 RKAQLND
+382 KAQLEG
-389 ITAKGDITTFHFLGE
+389 ISSAGDVTTLHFVSE
-404 GKKKQGRPVNFDQPF
+404 GKKRQGQASSKFDQG
-419 TINFDAN
+419 FDISFKMD
-426 DPSSVKRAYDIL
+426 DPESVKQAALYLKDYWNGGAQPGEKLLDSDIL
-438 ANYYN
+438 NGFN
-443 SGAQTKEKILDI
+443 F
-455 DLRDW
+455 
-460 YNYNVSPRVEPVA
+460 NVSPRVIGKRVNESGDIENDPVISPYIEKIRSISNDIIE
-473 GRDENKNPVYN
+473 GKNKGTSTKESIRETLQEMINSGALQGNV
-484 RMRPVVSKLQD
+484 RTDDLFFWRGQD
-495 LASTTLSSP
+495 LVLEDREGNEVFAIRYNDPEKFAGKIINELGKITSMATSTGGPRVNNPQFLIGARRGGNQTSR
-504 ESYKPEDFVKNVE
+504 NVT
-517 DIIAGAKSSGVIS
+517 V
-530 IESRRSNG
+530 RSNNG
-538 GLWSGYMGNYLVIKD
+538 SRGLPSFGQN
-553 PATGNEIAKINLSTA
+553 
-568 KSAAEQLNSALNQL
+568 
-582 TGIYTRGSY
+582 
-591 GMETNPNFY
+591 
-600 RYRNNTS
+600 
-607 TMITPNAPGVKRDVN
+607 
-622 DFVNGLK
+622 

>member
-1 MANQYTGEAYMG
+1 MG

-26 NALNIDMALR
+26 NALNIDMSLR
-36 AFGLEQEK
+36 AAGLEQEK
-44 MYAKQ
+44 LYAKQ
-49 AREAQQKLEANLKD
+49 AREAQQKLEADLKD
-63 FDKLATGALNLQPQ
+63 FDKLATEALNLQPQ

-157 GLIGALNEA
+157 GLIGTLNEA
-166 ILLAGKEGV
+166 VLLAGKEGI
-175 KSKGNGIYSLG
+175 KDKGNGIYSMG

-199 FTMYDK
+199 YTMYDK

-216 ELQAKLSGRLK
+216 ELQAKLSGKLK
-227 PFVDLDGLMDNSI
+227 PFVDLDGLMNNSI

-296 TIGLWDT
+296 TVGLWDT
-303 PEQAKAYFVDR
+303 PEEAKAYFIDR

-330 PSYQG
+330 PNYVSYSE
-335 YGGGSRDNRFIEP
+335 SRKMENVDVALDYIQRALNGEK
-348 VMDAIPN
+348 DAI
-355 AFNGH
+355 
-360 KEAIQM
+360 QR
-366 FVGNKSS
+366 FVGTKSISYVNK
-373 AYIDDNGVN
+373 DGENV
-382 RKAQLND
+382 KAQLEG
-389 ITAKGDITTFHFLGE
+389 ISSAGDVTTLHFVSE
-404 GKKKQGRPVNFDQPF
+404 GKKRQGQASSKFDQG
-419 TINFDAN
+419 FDISFKMD
-426 DPSSVKRAYDIL
+426 DPESVKQATLYLKDYWNGGAQSGEKLLDSDIL
-438 ANYYN
+438 NGFN
-443 SGAQTKEKILDI
+443 F
-455 DLRDW
+455 
-460 YNYNVSPRVEPVA
+460 NVSPRVIGKRVNESGDIENDPVISPYIERIRSISNDIIE
-473 GRDENKNPVYN
+473 GKNKGTSTKESIRETLQEMINSGALQGNV
-484 RMRPVVSKLQD
+484 RTDDLFFWRGQD
-495 LASTTLSSP
+495 LVLEDREGNEVFAIRYNDPEKFAGKIINELGKITSMATSTGGPRVNNPQFLIGARRGGNQTSR
-504 ESYKPEDFVKNVE
+504 NVT
-517 DIIAGAKSSGVIS
+517 V
-530 IESRRSNG
+530 RSNNG
-538 GLWSGYMGNYLVIKD
+538 SRGLPSFGQN
-553 PATGNEIAKINLSTA
+553 
-568 KSAAEQLNSALNQL
+568 
-582 TGIYTRGSY
+582 
-591 GMETNPNFY
+591 
-600 RYRNNTS
+600 
-607 TMITPNAPGVKRDVN
+607 
-622 DFVNGLK
+622 

>member
-1 MANQYTGEAYMG
+1 MG

-36 AFGLEQEK
+36 AAGLEQEK

-49 AREAQQKLEANLKD
+49 AREAQQKLEADLKD
-63 FDKLATGALNLQPQ
+63 FDKLATEALNLQPQ

-166 ILLAGKEGV
+166 VLLAGKEGI
-175 KSKGNGIYSLG
+175 KDKGNGIYSMG

-199 FTMYDK
+199 YTMYDK

-216 ELQAKLSGRLK
+216 ELQAKLSGKLK
-227 PFVDLDGLMDNSI
+227 PFVDLDGLMNNSI

-246 VVRSFQRTPDG
+246 VVRSFQRIPDG

-296 TIGLWDT
+296 TVGLWDT

-330 PSYQG
+330 PNYVSYSE
-335 YGGGSRDNRFIEP
+335 SRKMENIDVALDYIQRALNGEK
-348 VMDAIPN
+348 DAI
-355 AFNGH
+355 
-360 KEAIQM
+360 QR
-366 FVGNKSS
+366 FVGTKSISYVNK
-373 AYIDDNGVN
+373 DGENV
-382 RKAQLND
+382 KAQLEG
-389 ITAKGDITTFHFLGE
+389 ISSAGDVTTLHFVSE
-404 GKKKQGRPVNFDQPF
+404 GKKRQGQASSKFDQG
-419 TINFDAN
+419 FDISFKMD
-426 DPSSVKRAYDIL
+426 DPESVKQATLYLKDYWNGGAQAGEKLLDSDIL
-438 ANYYN
+438 NGFN
-443 SGAQTKEKILDI
+443 F
-455 DLRDW
+455 
-460 YNYNVSPRVEPVA
+460 NVSPRVIGKRVNESGDIENDPVISPYIERIRSISNDIIE
-473 GRDENKNPVYN
+473 GKNKGTSTKESIRETLQEMINSGALQGNV
-484 RMRPVVSKLQD
+484 RTDDLFFWRGQD
-495 LASTTLSSP
+495 LVL
-504 ESYKPEDFVKNVE
+504 EDRE
-517 DIIAGAKSSGVIS
+517 
-530 IESRRSNG
+530 
-538 GLWSGYMGNYLVIKD
+538 
-553 PATGNEIAKINLSTA
+553 GNEVFAIRYNDPEKFAGKIINELGKITSMATSTGGPRVNNPQFLIGA
-568 KSAAEQLNSALNQL
+568 RRGRNQ
-582 TGIYTRGSY
+582 TSRSVTV
-591 GMETNPNFY
+591 
-600 RYRNNTS
+600 RNN
-607 TMITPNAPGVKRDVN
+607 
-622 DFVNGLK
+622 NGSRGLPSFGQN

>member
-1 MANQYTGEAYMG
+1 MG

-36 AFGLEQEK
+36 AAGLEQEK
-44 MYAKQ
+44 LYAKQ
-49 AREAQQKLEANLKD
+49 AKEAQQKLEADLKD
-63 FDKLATGALNLQPQ
+63 FDKLATEALNLQPQ

-166 ILLAGKEGV
+166 VLLAGKEGI
-175 KSKGNGIYSLG
+175 KDKGNGIYSMG

-199 FTMYDK
+199 YTMYDK

-216 ELQAKLSGRLK
+216 ELQAKLSGKLK
-227 PFVDLDGLMDNSI
+227 PFVDLDGLMNNSI

-296 TIGLWDT
+296 TVGLWDT
-303 PEQAKAYFVDR
+303 PEEAKAYFIDR

-330 PSYQG
+330 PNYVSYSE
-335 YGGGSRDNRFIEP
+335 SRKMENVDVALDYIQRALNGEK
-348 VMDAIPN
+348 DAI
-355 AFNGH
+355 
-360 KEAIQM
+360 QR
-366 FVGNKSS
+366 FVGTKSISYVNK
-373 AYIDDNGVN
+373 DGENV
-382 RKAQLND
+382 KAQLEG
-389 ITAKGDITTFHFLGE
+389 ISSAGDVTTLHFVSE
-404 GKKKQGRPVNFDQPF
+404 GKKRQGQASSKFDQG
-419 TINFDAN
+419 FDISFKMD
-426 DPSSVKRAYDIL
+426 DPESVKQATLYLKDYWNGGAQSGEKLLDSDIL
-438 ANYYN
+438 NGFN
-443 SGAQTKEKILDI
+443 F
-455 DLRDW
+455 
-460 YNYNVSPRVEPVA
+460 NVSPRVIGKRVNESGDIENDPVISPYIERIRSISNDIIE
-473 GRDENKNPVYN
+473 GKNKGTSTKESIRETLQEMINSGALQGNV
-484 RMRPVVSKLQD
+484 RTDDLFFWRGQD
-495 LASTTLSSP
+495 LVL
-504 ESYKPEDFVKNVE
+504 EDRE
-517 DIIAGAKSSGVIS
+517 
-530 IESRRSNG
+530 
-538 GLWSGYMGNYLVIKD
+538 
-553 PATGNEIAKINLSTA
+553 GNEVFAIRYNDPEKFAGKIINELGKITSMATSTGGPRVNNPQFLIGA
-568 KSAAEQLNSALNQL
+568 RRGGNQ
-582 TGIYTRGSY
+582 TSRSVTV
-591 GMETNPNFY
+591 
-600 RYRNNTS
+600 RNN
-607 TMITPNAPGVKRDVN
+607 
-622 DFVNGLK
+622 NGSRGLPSFGQN

>member
-1 MANQYTGEAYMG
+1 MG

-26 NALNIDMALR
+26 NALNIDMSLR
-36 AFGLEQEK
+36 AAGLEQEK

-49 AREAQQKLEANLKD
+49 AKEAQQKLEADLKD
-63 FDKLATGALNLQPQ
+63 FDKLATESLNLQPQ

-157 GLIGALNEA
+157 GLIGTLNEA
-166 ILLAGKEGV
+166 VLLAGKEGI
-175 KSKGNGIYSLG
+175 KDKGNGIYSMG

-199 FTMYDK
+199 YTMYDK

-216 ELQAKLSGRLK
+216 ELQAKLSGKLK
-227 PFVDLDGLMDNSI
+227 PFVDLDGLMNNSI

-296 TIGLWDT
+296 TVGLWDT

-325 SLQKD
+325 SLQRD
-330 PSYQG
+330 PNYVSYSE
-335 YGGGSRDNRFIEP
+335 SRKMENVDVALDYIQRALNGEK
-348 VMDAIPN
+348 DAI
-355 AFNGH
+355 
-360 KEAIQM
+360 QR
-366 FVGNKSS
+366 FVGTKSISYVNK
-373 AYIDDNGVN
+373 DGENV
-382 RKAQLND
+382 KAQLEG
-389 ITAKGDITTFHFLGE
+389 ISSAGDVTTLHFVSE
-404 GKKKQGRPVNFDQPF
+404 GKKRQGQASSKFDQG
-419 TINFDAN
+419 FDISFKMD
-426 DPSSVKRAYDIL
+426 DPESVKQATLYLKDYWNGGAQSGEKLLDSDIL
-438 ANYYN
+438 NGFN
-443 SGAQTKEKILDI
+443 F
-455 DLRDW
+455 
-460 YNYNVSPRVEPVA
+460 NVSPRVIGKRVNESGDIENDPVISPYIEKIRSISNDIIE
-473 GRDENKNPVYN
+473 GKNKGTSTKESIRETLQEMINSGALQGNV
-484 RMRPVVSKLQD
+484 RTDDLFFWRGQD
-495 LASTTLSSP
+495 LVLEDREGNEVFAIRYNDPEKFAGKIINELGKITSMATSTGGPRVNNPQFLIGARRGGNQTSR
-504 ESYKPEDFVKNVE
+504 NVT
-517 DIIAGAKSSGVIS
+517 V
-530 IESRRSNG
+530 RSNNG
-538 GLWSGYMGNYLVIKD
+538 SRGLPSFGQN
-553 PATGNEIAKINLSTA
+553 
-568 KSAAEQLNSALNQL
+568 
-582 TGIYTRGSY
+582 
-591 GMETNPNFY
+591 
-600 RYRNNTS
+600 
-607 TMITPNAPGVKRDVN
+607 
-622 DFVNGLK
+622 